1 MFIVR
6 ECRYVC
12 GGRKGR
18 GFFFPAKKLRNA
30 PWEVVHPPPPSAH
43 LRLFWR
49 EKKIKFLFPAA
60 TEENIARVNLL
71 RKASDS
77 SILMAIDALDA
88 ILSIHL
94 LPLAKI

>member
-1 MFIVR
+1 MAGKPRRYPFVR
-6 ECRYVC
+6 
-12 GGRKGR
+12 G
-18 GFFFPAKKLRNA
+18 A
-30 PWEVVHPPPPSAH
+30 
-43 LRLFWR
+43 
-49 EKKIKFLFPAA
+49 AA

>member
-1 MFIVR
+1 MR
-6 ECRYVC
+6 ER
-12 GGRKGR
+12 
-18 GFFFPAKKLRNA
+18 AKKSPFYIAYADRKPPHRKPLHAKEKLRK
-30 PWEVVHPPPPSAH
+30 PSSPPPSAH

-60 TEENIARVNLL
+60 TEENIARVNWL

>member
-1 MFIVR
+1 MRVKI
-6 ECRYVC
+6 
-12 GGRKGR
+12 
-18 GFFFPAKKLRNA
+18 PAPRTSRPA
-30 PWEVVHPPPPSAH
+30 SAH

-60 TEENIARVNLL
+60 TEENIARVNLP

>member
-1 MFIVR
+1 MSRSTFL
-6 ECRYVC
+6 
-12 GGRKGR
+12 GGG
-18 GFFFPAKKLRNA
+18 A
-30 PWEVVHPPPPSAH
+30 PPPSAH

-49 EKKIKFLFPAA
+49 EKKIRFLFPAA

-71 RKASDS
+71 SKASDS

>member
-1 MFIVR
+1 MRSQVVLALCTLAGIQFP
-6 ECRYVC
+6 
-12 GGRKGR
+12 GNNNLGR
-18 GFFFPAKKLRNA
+18 A
-30 PWEVVHPPPPSAH
+30 PPPSAH

>member
-1 MFIVR
+1 
-6 ECRYVC
+6 
-12 GGRKGR
+12 
-18 GFFFPAKKLRNA
+18 LRLLF
-30 PWEVVHPPPPSAH
+30 PPPPSAH

-49 EKKIKFLFPAA
+49 GKKIKFLFPAA

>member
-1 MFIVR
+1 MIWATNPYLLLCELGQER
-6 ECRYVC
+6 AYPTHHLPALIC
-12 GGRKGR
+12 
-18 GFFFPAKKLRNA
+18 GFFGGK
-30 PWEVVHPPPPSAH
+30 
-43 LRLFWR
+43 
-49 EKKIKFLFPAA
+49 KKIKFLFPAA

>member
-1 MFIVR
+1 MAT
-6 ECRYVC
+6 YVAERQN
-12 GGRKGR
+12 GRMAEWQNGR
-18 GFFFPAKKLRNA
+18 T
-30 PWEVVHPPPPSAH
+30 PPPSAH

>member
-1 MFIVR
+1 MLTERSKVPSEAR
-6 ECRYVC
+6 KRY
-12 GGRKGR
+12 
-18 GFFFPAKKLRNA
+18 FFPAKNTVDVRR
-30 PWEVVHPPPPSAH
+30 EVVSAH

-49 EKKIKFLFPAA
+49 EKKIKFLFPAT

-77 SILMAIDALDA
+77 SILMAIIALDA

-94 LPLAKI
+94 LLLAKI

>member
-1 MFIVR
+1 MVESPPNLPALI
-6 ECRYVC
+6 C
-12 GGRKGR
+12 
-18 GFFFPAKKLRNA
+18 GFF
-30 PWEVVHPPPPSAH
+30 SG
-43 LRLFWR
+43 

>member
-1 MFIVR
+1 MSARRTTTSQRFF
-6 ECRYVC
+6 
-12 GGRKGR
+12 GGK
-18 GFFFPAKKLRNA
+18 
-30 PWEVVHPPPPSAH
+30 
-43 LRLFWR
+43 
-49 EKKIKFLFPAA
+49 KKIKFLFPAA